1 MHFTKITRTVNSI
14 ATSADHARVVTLCA
28 ATHESRHGMFAALLS
43 TQLFP
48 EPLSPVFRRGGA
60 LEMLNEDVTLVV
72 AFMLMLGV
80 IDVLLVRPFL
90 HPKAR
95 YFALHACANTVCAV
109 AAFPDVVRA
118 LVTQPFDCFNGPAC
132 TMVGNSAAA
141 AIHLYH
147 IAAFSLRR
155 EDIFH
160 HVTFAGV
167 LCGLAIPFKQVGGV
181 TINLG
186 VFFLTGLPGGIDY
199 VLLVLV
205 KQGVIDR
212 MTEKRWY
219 VAINVWLRGPS
230 MAIYLFIGFQTWVK
244 QTYTG
249 PTVFLFIVS
258 MLHFYNGQ
266 YYNQQ
271 AIEAHAVAVER
282 EKVAAA
288 AVKVKSGSG

>member
-1 MHFTKITRTVNSI
+1 M
-14 ATSADHARVVTLCA
+14 L
-28 ATHESRHGMFAALLS
+28 AALLS
-43 TQLFP
+43 QFTP

-80 IDVLLVRPFL
+80 IDVLLVRPLL

-95 YFALHACANTVCAV
+95 YFALHACANAVCTVAGL
-109 AAFPDVVRA
+109 PDVYRA
-118 LVTQPFDCFNGPAC
+118 LVKEPFNSVNGPAC
-132 TMVGNSAAA
+132 TMVSNSAAA

-160 HVTFAGV
+160 HIAFAGI
-167 LCGLAIPFKQVGGV
+167 LCGVAIPFKQECG
-181 TINLG
+181 TTMNLG
-186 VFFLTGLPGGIDY
+186 IFFLTGLPGGIDY

-212 MTEKRWY
+212 MTEKRWF
-219 VAINVWLRGPS
+219 VHINVWLRAPALS
-230 MAIYLFIGFQTWVK
+230 VFWMIGFQTWHK
-244 QTYTG
+244 GTHTT
-249 PTVFLFIVS
+249 PTAFVFAITLLIF
-258 MLHFYNGQ
+258 FNGQ
-266 YYNQQ
+266 YYSQQ

-282 EKVAAA
+282 EKIA
-288 AVKVKSGSG
+288 AVSSTGGTLARS